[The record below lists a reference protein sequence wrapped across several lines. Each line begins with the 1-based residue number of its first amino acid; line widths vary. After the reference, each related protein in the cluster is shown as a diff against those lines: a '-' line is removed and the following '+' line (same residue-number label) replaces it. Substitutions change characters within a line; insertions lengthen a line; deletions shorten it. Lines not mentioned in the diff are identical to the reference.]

1 MNTLHNF
8 FRADFTQSAEY
19 LQAMTQGPLSE
30 EAATSV
36 AAMLGEMDPTEEGK
50 GNWVASGEGDY
61 TLDEAEV
68 IYVGK
73 NHEDLPTNPLFGYV
87 VGIRLRPDSEGNPRR
102 LYMLFNDPVVE

>member
-19 LQAMTQGPLSE
+19 LLAVSLGPLSE
-30 EAATSV
+30 DCATSF

-50 GNWVASGEGDY
+50 GNWVATGDGNY

-68 IYVGK
+68 IYVGN
-73 NHEDLPTNPLFGYV
+73 NHEDLPTHPGFKYA
-87 VGIRLRPDSEGNPRR
+87 VGVRLRPNADGARR
-102 LYMLFNDPVVE
+102 LYLQFNDPVTE